1 MLENYYKILGIP
13 PGSDEQSIKKAFR
26 ALAMKYHPDVNSA
39 SGASENFHQIC
50 VAYEVLISHNQK
62 KTTLT
67 AGREHEEEIDPAVY
81 EEIIRQAREKAW
93 ERAKMKYEKIRAEKE
108 FFENNDWFVFFR
120 YLGNYLALPFA
131 IFLIIIPV
139 YLAITE
145 SFAVIFATIFFWVV
159 GIFILSHIY
168 SKRKTWFHP
177 GHFSTTWK
185 DVVNFFKVEKNENQ
199 TENCYF
205 SKGKK
210 ADSTPFLLTFF
221 KIRNISMTT
230 HGPFFHQVGYDRK
243 YREISI
249 PRSAGAY
256 RLHFIMA
263 FLKPSIFVLTLL
275 FFPTPSV
282 IWRFIFALVL
292 TLIISSLV
300 FLIART
306 RSKTSWLLNGF
317 MVLKIFVW
325 MAVIL
330 FHTTLYNGWIFFTS
344 EFLGLYLL
352 LMLFFLDMILDLILR
367 AFPFYERM
375 YLPLLPQ
382 PGVIEKLFK
391 DGFRNFLEI
400 PVWSTLYPFFRWL
413 F

>member
-1 MLENYYKILGIP
+1 M
-13 PGSDEQSIKKAFR
+13 S
-26 ALAMKYHPDVNSA
+26 
-39 SGASENFHQIC
+39 
-50 VAYEVLISHNQK
+50 NQ
-62 KTTLT
+62 
-67 AGREHEEEIDPAVY
+67 
-81 EEIIRQAREKAW
+81 
-93 ERAKMKYEKIRAEKE
+93 
-108 FFENNDWFVFFR
+108 
-120 YLGNYLALPFA
+120 
-131 IFLIIIPV
+131 
-139 YLAITE
+139 
-145 SFAVIFATIFFWVV
+145 
-159 GIFILSHIY
+159 
-168 SKRKTWFHP
+168 
-177 GHFSTTWK
+177 
-185 DVVNFFKVEKNENQ
+185 
-199 TENCYF
+199 
-205 SKGKK
+205 
-210 ADSTPFLLTFF
+210 
-221 KIRNISMTT
+221 
-230 HGPFFHQVGYDRK
+230 GPFFHQVGYDRK
-243 YREISI
+243 FREISI

-275 FFPTPSV
+275 FFSTPSV
-282 IWRFIFALVL
+282 IWRFIFALAL

-300 FLIART
+300 FLIAGI

-330 FHTTLYNGWIFFTS
+330 FHTTIYNGWIFFTG
-344 EFLGLYLL
+344 EFLGIYLL